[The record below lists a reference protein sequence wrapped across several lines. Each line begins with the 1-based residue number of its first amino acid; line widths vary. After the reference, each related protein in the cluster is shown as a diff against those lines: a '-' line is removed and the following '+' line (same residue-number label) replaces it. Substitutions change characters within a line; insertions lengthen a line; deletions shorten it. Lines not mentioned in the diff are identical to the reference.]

1 MPDRPDPRNT
11 LYLVDG
17 TNNIYRAFHAIRE
30 LSNSRGLP
38 TNAIYGFTAMLRKL
52 LKDFDP
58 RFLAVVFDRPE
69 PTFRH
74 KAYPAYKAHRPET
87 PEALITQIPWIKKVL
102 GAYRVPVVEMA
113 GWEADDLIGTLAARA
128 RQAGMG
134 AVIVATD
141 KDLLQLVGGGVLYY
155 NPHRERLLDVADV
168 EQVFGVRPEQVP
180 DVLALWGDQ
189 SDNIPGVP
197 GIGDKGA
204 KDLIRRFGDLE
215 ALLAGAATIENRRY
229 REPLLTHAADARL
242 SRDLATIR
250 CDAPLDF
257 AAQAFRVA
265 PPDHDEARRLF
276 TELEFGPFLRELPV
290 PAATHEVRHEVLLD
304 AEALGRAVGGLA
316 GEGRV
321 ALGLETDRPDPMR
334 ATLVGITL
342 AGEGG
347 AFYVPLGH
355 RALGAPGQMAA
366 TEALSRLRPLFAP
379 GGPRLVGHDIKSA
392 LVLLGRLGV
401 EPPRFAFDTMLASYL
416 LNPSRRAHTLEV
428 IAQEVAG
435 LAVPAWAALLGEGA
449 RAAEL
454 GDADVGRAA
463 EVACARAAALLR
475 LEPEMRR
482 TLEADGL
489 AALLDDLEMPVAAVL
504 ADMERTGIA
513 IDPGFLARLS
523 GEWEKDLARLTGV
536 IHALAGREFNINS
549 PKQLAE
555 ILFDAL
561 KLTPGRRTR
570 KTGSR
575 STDSEVLEDLAEEHE
590 LPRRILEYRALQKLK
605 STYVDALPALAHPD
619 TGRVHT
625 SFNQAVAATGR
636 LSSSDPNL
644 QNIPIRT
651 EQGRLIRR
659 GFVPGDGCVLLSA
672 DYSQI
677 ELRILAHLSGDIA
690 LIEAFRSGDDIH
702 RRTAAALFGVM
713 PGLVTGE
720 MRRRAKAVNFG
731 IVYGMGPQRLA
742 REQGVTLT
750 EAEAF
755 IREYFAR
762 FPKVKVWIDATVAL
776 AESEGR
782 VRTLFGRVR
791 YFPEMQTADRN
802 ARQQAIRAAVNTP
815 IQGTAAD
822 LIKKAMV
829 DLHGRL
835 ASAGGGIRILL
846 QVHDELVL
854 EVPRGGEREATGL
867 VREVMES
874 AHPLDVP
881 LVVDVRLGPNWLDL
895 RDEGGRSKD

>member
-1 MPDRPDPRNT
+1 M
-11 LYLVDG
+11 
-17 TNNIYRAFHAIRE
+17 
-30 LSNSRGLP
+30 
-38 TNAIYGFTAMLRKL
+38 
-52 LKDFDP
+52 
-58 RFLAVVFDRPE
+58 
-69 PTFRH
+69 
-74 KAYPAYKAHRPET
+74 
-87 PEALITQIPWIKKVL
+87 
-102 GAYRVPVVEMA
+102 
-113 GWEADDLIGTLAARA
+113 
-128 RQAGMG
+128 
-134 AVIVATD
+134 
-141 KDLLQLVGGGVLYY
+141 
-155 NPHRERLLDVADV
+155 
-168 EQVFGVRPEQVP
+168 
-180 DVLALWGDQ
+180 
-189 SDNIPGVP
+189 
-197 GIGDKGA
+197 
-204 KDLIRRFGDLE
+204 
-215 ALLAGAATIENRRY
+215 
-229 REPLLTHAADARL
+229 
-242 SRDLATIR
+242 
-250 CDAPLDF
+250 
-257 AAQAFRVA
+257 
-265 PPDHDEARRLF
+265 
-276 TELEFGPFLRELPV
+276 
-290 PAATHEVRHEVLLD
+290 
-304 AEALGRAVGGLA
+304 
-316 GEGRV
+316 
-321 ALGLETDRPDPMR
+321 
-334 ATLVGITL
+334 
-342 AGEGG
+342 
-347 AFYVPLGH
+347 
-355 RALGAPGQMAA
+355 
-366 TEALSRLRPLFAP
+366 
-379 GGPRLVGHDIKSA
+379 
-392 LVLLGRLGV
+392 
-401 EPPRFAFDTMLASYL
+401 
-416 LNPSRRAHTLEV
+416 RRA
-428 IAQEVAG
+428 
-435 LAVPAWAALLGEGA
+435 
-449 RAAEL
+449 
-454 GDADVGRAA
+454 
-463 EVACARAAALLR
+463 
-475 LEPEMRR
+475 
-482 TLEADGL
+482 LEADGL

-504 ADMERTGIA
+504 AEMERTGIA
-513 IDPGFLARLS
+513 IDPAFLAGLS

-555 ILFDAL
+555 ILFDTL

-605 STYVDALPALAHPD
+605 STYVDALPALMHPD

-659 GFVPGDGCVLLSA
+659 AFVPGDGCVLLSA

-677 ELRILAHLSGDIA
+677 ELRILAHLSGDTA

-742 REQGVTLT
+742 REQGVTVK
-750 EAEAF
+750 EADAF

-762 FPKVKVWIDATVAL
+762 FPKVKTWIDATVAL
-776 AESEGR
+776 VESEGC

-829 DLHGRL
+829 DLHRRL

-854 EVPRGGEREATGL
+854 EVPQGGERAAAAL